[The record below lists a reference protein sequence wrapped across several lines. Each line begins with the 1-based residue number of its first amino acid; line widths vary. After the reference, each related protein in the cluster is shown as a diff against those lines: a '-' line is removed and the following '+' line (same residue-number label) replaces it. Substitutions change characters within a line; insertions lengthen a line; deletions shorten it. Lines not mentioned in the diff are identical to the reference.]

1 MDDIDEYLKR
11 YYLRNEFNGK
21 LNLLSEYYK
30 FHSDIPRLFM
40 QPIDL
45 ILNKYYDK
53 KRKFEYH
60 RISKLIEDE
69 NKKNPNRPP
78 KGIVGDKPS
87 PVNS

>member
-1 MDDIDEYLKR
+1 
-11 YYLRNEFNGK
+11 
-21 LNLLSEYYK
+21 
-30 FHSDIPRLFM
+30 M

-87 PVNS
+87 PVNSQDRIQLWFGNSSVRREKIDVRKQL